1 MINEREGF
9 DAQQEAKRE
18 AAGATSP
25 QSRARIWDGLT
36 RYLGA
41 EVRHARKAA
50 AAEKE
55 DRDRRSS

>member
-9 DAQQEAKRE
+9 DAQQEAKHE

-25 QSRARIWDGLT
+25 QSRDRIWDGLT
-36 RYLGA
+36 RYLST

-55 DRDRRSS
+55 ERDRRSS

>member
-18 AAGATSP
+18 TAGATSK
-25 QSRARIWDGLT
+25 QSRERIWDGLT
-36 RYLGA
+36 KYLSA

-50 AAEKE
+50 AAEE
-55 DRDRRSS
+55 ERDRRSP